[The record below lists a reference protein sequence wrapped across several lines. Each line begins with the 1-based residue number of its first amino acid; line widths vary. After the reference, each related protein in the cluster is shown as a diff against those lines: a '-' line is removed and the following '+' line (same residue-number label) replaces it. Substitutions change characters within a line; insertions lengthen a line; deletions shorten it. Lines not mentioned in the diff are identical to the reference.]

1 MISLLVKL
9 STALKPFHKLTY
21 LLALLII
28 ANVAYQF
35 LFSSMPAQPQNKE
48 AMFSL
53 LALAWLALINLM
65 LHVFTQAPENK
76 KNEQFIFA
84 RIKNKLHQLF
94 FYLLSVFFIG
104 LSIALIILSLKMLR
118 V

>member
-1 MISLLVKL
+1 MIPLLIKL

-28 ANVAYQF
+28 ANVVYQF
-35 LFSSMPAQPQNKE
+35 LFSTMPAQAEDKE
-48 AMFSL
+48 TMFSL

-65 LHVFTQAPENK
+65 LHVFTQIPENNE
-76 KNEQFIFA
+76 KNLFIIT
-84 RIKNKLHQLF
+84 RIKNRLHQF
-94 FYLLSVFFIG
+94 FYYMLSLVFIG
-104 LSIALIILSLKMLR
+104 LSITLVILSFKMLR

>member
-1 MISLLVKL
+1 MIPLLIKL

-21 LLALLII
+21 LFALLII

-35 LFSSMPAQPQNKE
+35 VFSSMPAQPEDKG

-65 LHVFTQAPENK
+65 LHVFTQIPENK
-76 KNEQFIFA
+76 KNEQFVLTW
-84 RIKNKLHQLF
+84 IKNKLHQI
-94 FYLLSVFFIG
+94 FYYMLSLVFIC
-104 LSIALIILSLKMLR
+104 LSIALIILSFKMLR

>member
-1 MISLLVKL
+1 VISFFVKI

-35 LFSSMPAQPQNKE
+35 LFSSMPVQPQDKE

-53 LALAWLALINLM
+53 LALVWLALINLM
-65 LHVFTQAPENK
+65 LHVFTQVPENK
-76 KNEQFIFA
+76 KKEQFIFA

-94 FYLLSVFFIG
+94 YYLLSLVFIG